1 MKALEHKIS
10 ELTAMASAAEDS
22 NRQIEEFKAQMQM
35 YEVDLTKQ
43 TEEKESVAA
52 LLKEVKK

>member
-22 NRQIEEFKAQMQM
+22 NRQMEELKAQMQM

>member
-10 ELTAMASAAEDS
+10 ELTAMASATEDS
-22 NRQIEEFKAQMQM
+22 NRQMEELKAQMQM

-43 TEEKESVAA
+43 TEEKECVAA

>member
-1 MKALEHKIS
+1 
-10 ELTAMASAAEDS
+10 MASAAEDR
-22 NRQIEEFKAQMQM
+22 NKQIEELKAQMQM

-43 TEEKESVAA
+43 AEEKESVAA